1 MRKICNFIIKY
12 SLYALVFLIALL
24 WLPWTVEAYE
34 FNKQYLLVFLVGLA
48 FLGWLT
54 KMIVVQKKISLRR
67 TPLDIWIL
75 VFMAIMTA
83 NTIFS
88 IDKISSLIGFYGRFS
103 DSLIGILA
111 LCIMYFIV
119 VNNLSLKKSKS
130 KSLKRQGLSFEKI
143 ISLFLASS
151 SLVVI
156 AAYLSVFNIWSR
168 ISWLPEI
175 MSYRSFNTVNG
186 SLEGLSMFLV
196 AVIGVL
202 IGSILISKKKKK
214 GSTVEKVSLM
224 RFKRK
229 GSIGSSLRVILVIA
243 SAVLLIIINF
253 WPAWLALGVITFFLL
268 IITFWTRAFRENT
281 NLLMIPIILFL
292 ISMFYLAGFDDRV
305 GFLDDVL
312 FVGADIPHEIL
323 LDSQTSKT
331 ITWQSIKDYPI
342 LGSGQGTYMNDFVKF
357 KPVEFNQSNFW
368 NIRFDKS
375 PSHLMEMI
383 GTTGIL
389 GILSYLP
396 ILFIFLLIMSLSLQR
411 MRDKGEAKTKEE
423 RIKNKEAN
431 REKLVILPFFLGWL
445 ALAAGQFVYMQNT
458 ALSFYFWF
466 FTALGIVGWQK
477 IQSIPYRKLTF
488 SFKKMPEI
496 GLVMNIILLIIA
508 FAIAGL
514 FYLGGTFYYADA
526 LFRQS
531 SETSETNE
539 DLLLKMEKIVNLNG
553 YRENYRRAL
562 SQVYLIN
569 AWNEAN
575 KAEEEQNIQL
585 LQLLAT
591 GSIDQARE
599 ASVLSPNSI
608 STWENLGNIYR
619 DSAGLVGE
627 TIPFAL
633 EAFAKAN
640 ELEPNNPFL
649 YRERCRL
656 GLTSEEKNWDET
668 VSYCQK
674 AVELKEN
681 YLDAHIQLALVY
693 EEKGDLE
700 KAVEQMEAI
709 LGKLQGVSFQ
719 RDSDLAGAATEIYF
733 QLGRLYF
740 NLNRAE
746 EAIPMFEQ
754 AVIIT
759 PSYANARYALGLS
772 YQADGRNEDALIQYQ
787 IINQLIPGNENIAE
801 LINQLTN
808 VEVEVEEE

>member
-1 MRKICNFIIKY
+1 MRKICNFVIKY
-12 SLYALVFLIALL
+12 SLYALVFLMPLL

-48 FLGWLT
+48 FLAWLT
-54 KMIVVQKKISLRR
+54 KMTVVQKKISLRR

-75 VFMAIMTA
+75 AFMVVMIFSS
-83 NTIFS
+83 IFS
-88 IDKISSLIGFYGRFS
+88 IDKISSLLGFYGRFS

-111 LCIMYFIV
+111 LCVMYFVV
-119 VNNLSLKKSKS
+119 VNNLSLKKSELGEPK
-130 KSLKRQGLSFEKI
+130 KQGLSFEKI

-156 AAYLSVFNIWSR
+156 VAYLSVFNVWSR
-168 ISWLPEI
+168 IPWLPEI
-175 MSYRSFNTVNG
+175 MTYRSFNTIGG
-186 SLEGLSMFLV
+186 SLEMLAMFLV
-196 AVIGVL
+196 AVIGAL
-202 IGSILISKKKKK
+202 IGSILISDKKKKE
-214 GSTVEKVSLM
+214 TVIKKSN
-224 RFKRK
+224 FKNFLSFK
-229 GSIGSSLRVILVIA
+229 KSSSIGSALRVILVIA

-253 WPAWLALGVITFFLL
+253 WPAWLSLGVVTLFLL
-268 IITFWTRAFRENT
+268 IITFWTRVFRDNT
-281 NLLMIPIILFL
+281 NLLMLPIILFL
-292 ISMFYLAGFDDRV
+292 VSAFYLTGFDARV

-312 FVGADIPHEIL
+312 FVGADIPHEL
-323 LDSQTSKT
+323 VLDSKTSKT
-331 ITWQSIKDYPI
+331 VTWQSVKDYPV

-375 PSHLMEMI
+375 PSHLMEVI

-396 ILFIFLLIMSLSLQR
+396 ILFIFLLIMSLSLRR
-411 MRDKGEAKTKEE
+411 MRGKDK
-423 RIKNKEAN
+423 IAN

-496 GLVMNIILLIIA
+496 GLVMNIMLLIIA

-514 FYLGGTFYYADA
+514 FYLGGTFYYADT
-526 LFRQS
+526 LFKQP
-531 SETSETNE
+531 SETNE

-575 KAEEEQNIQL
+575 KPQEEQNIQL

-591 GSIDQARE
+591 GSIDQARK
-599 ASVLSPNSI
+599 ATILSPNSI
-608 STWENLGNIYR
+608 STLENLGNIYR
-619 DSAGLVGE
+619 DSAGLVGG

-668 VSYCQK
+668 VSYCQR

-709 LGKLQGVSFQ
+709 LSKLKGVSFQ
-719 RDSDLAGAATEIYF
+719 RGSDLAGAATEIYF

-759 PSYANARYALGLS
+759 PNYVNARYALGLS
-772 YQADGRNEDALIQYQ
+772 YQADGRDKDALIQYQ
-787 IINQLIPGNENIAE
+787 IIDQVVPNNENIRA
-801 LINQLTN
+801 LIDQITLDSF
-808 VEVEVEEE
+808 